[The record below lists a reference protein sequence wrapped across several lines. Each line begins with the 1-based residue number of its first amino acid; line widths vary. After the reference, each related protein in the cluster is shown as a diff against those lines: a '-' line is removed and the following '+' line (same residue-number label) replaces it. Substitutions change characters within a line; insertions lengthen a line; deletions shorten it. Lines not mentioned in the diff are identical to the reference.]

1 MTDIRILSCPQCGFP
16 RIRDVGNGLYQCDDC
31 GTHFDKNDNIVQT
44 NEEWFCGLSTE
55 EKAKVLN
62 DLYWDFDYKG
72 RLYYN
77 FETTEKS
84 YERWLKQPHT
94 FE

>member
-1 MTDIRILSCPQCGFP
+1 MICDKCTHAERCPAKAEYGGAIRCSAFKPM
-16 RIRDVGNGLYQCDDC
+16 
-31 GTHFDKNDNIVQT
+31 T
-44 NEEWFCGLSTE
+44 NEEWFCQLSTE

-84 YERWLKQPHT
+84 YERWLKQPHR
-94 FE
+94 EE